1 MLNFIFSE
9 RNKSEPND
17 IIVIQR
23 IQTIFLALAALL
35 NLVVFFTPIYRHA
48 VVDPSVW
55 IGYGFSVTLTIATLI
70 SIMSI
75 FFYTNRPKQLQ
86 WVKIGTLFQI
96 TAMGFASGVLF
107 SLGGFGSFIMKE
119 ALSTGLLA
127 LALIALWQAGV
138 HIKKDEEL
146 VQSMD
151 RLR

>member
-1 MLNFIFSE
+1 LNFIFSE
-9 RNKSEPND
+9 YKYSEPND
-17 IIVIQR
+17 INVIQR
-23 IQTIFLALAALL
+23 IQTIFLTLAALL

-48 VVDPSVW
+48 IVDPSVW
-55 IGYGFSVTLTIATLI
+55 IGYGFSVTLTVATLI
-70 SIMSI
+70 CLLSI
-75 FFYTNRPKQLQ
+75 FYYKNRPKQLQ

-96 TAMGFASGVLF
+96 VAIGFASGVLF
-107 SLGGFGSFIMKE
+107 SLGGFGSFLMKE
-119 ALSTGLLA
+119 VLSTGLLI